1 MFNKETEYA
10 IRALVYIQ
18 KQNLNNLRPGIIEIA
33 KEINAPQF
41 FVGKILQR
49 LVRHGFIESIKGKGG
64 GFYFDQNKSDL
75 PLKELII
82 ATEGGKI
89 FSDCGFGLQ
98 KCDDTNHCPLHS
110 TYSPIREA
118 LNTMYSTESIQKLA
132 RKNLK

>member
-18 KQNLNNLRPGIIEIA
+18 IQNLSSLRPGLVEIA
-33 KEINAPQF
+33 NEINAPQF

-49 LVRHGFIESIKGKGG
+49 LVRQGFIESIKGKGG
-64 GFYFDQNKSDL
+64 GFFFNQNKSDL

-98 KCDDTNHCPLHS
+98 KCDDNNHCPLHES
-110 TYSPIREA
+110 YAPIREA

-132 RKNLK
+132 KKKRN